1 MQLALNEK
9 LGTGFSDVD
18 EVNLLYSNLVGSL
31 PDVDTLNFWTERL
44 NDGEFTQNSLA
55 IMAID
60 LDINAS
66 NIDLIGLSQTGI
78 EFL

>member
-1 MQLALNEK
+1 VQLALNEK